1 MRFSAFTA
9 IYDLRTIPADGGE
22 ELAEPLD
29 LGVERPVVPN
39 LVSKSDGVEEVK
51 VHGGG
56 ADDGHV
62 GTLLEVAA
70 GLRRLR

>member
-1 MRFSAFTA
+1 MRFSRT
-9 IYDLRTIPADGGE
+9 IYDLHTVPADGGE
-22 ELAEPLD
+22 ELVEPLD

-39 LVSKSDGVEEVK
+39 LVSEADGVEEIE

-62 GTLLEVAA
+62 GALLEVSA
-70 GLRRLR
+70 GLGRRR